1 MPWKETCPMDERMQ
15 FVAAYLKEHGAVA
28 QLCRRYGISRK
39 TGYKWIA
46 RYEAEGWPG
55 IREHSRAPSTCPHLT
70 PVALQERVVQMR
82 LQHPHWGPRKLLHRL
97 GTVEPD
103 TVWPAPSTA
112 GEILKRHGLVA
123 KRRLRRRTPP
133 SPQPLQTAREP
144 NEVWAT
150 DFKGWFRTYDG
161 TRIDPLTLSDLASR
175 YLLRCQ
181 SLRGATYAL
190 VQPVFVAAFR
200 EYGLPHAMRSDNGP
214 PFASVGLGGLS
225 QLAVWWIRLGIRPER
240 IQPGHPEQ
248 NGRHERLHRTLKQ
261 ATAKPPRRTW
271 RGQQQA
277 FVQFRQE
284 YNHDRPHE
292 ALAMQT
298 PAHCYTP
305 SPRPFPRR
313 LPEVEYPSGYQV
325 RRVRSNGEIK
335 WRGRRLFLS
344 EALIGE
350 PVGLQEVDQDLWRIE
365 FGPIPL
371 ALCHTY
377 TQQFIRL

>member
-15 FVAAYLKEHGAVA
+15 FVADYLKEHWAVA

-39 TGYKWIA
+39 TGYKWID
-46 RYEAEGWPG
+46 RYEAEGWPW
-55 IREHSRAPSTCPHLT
+55 IREHSRAPHTHSHRT
-70 PVALQERVVQMR
+70 PVAIQTRLVQLRM
-82 LQHPHWGPRKLLHRL
+82 QHPHWGPRKLLYRL
-97 GTVEPD
+97 ATGEPGTA
-103 TVWPAPSTA
+103 WPAPSTA
-112 GEILKRHGLVA
+112 GDILTRYGLVTT
-123 KRRLRRRTPP
+123 RRTRRRTPATT
-133 SPQPLQTAREP
+133 QPLQPAWHP

-150 DFKGWFRTYDG
+150 DFKGWFRTHDG

-190 VQPVFVAAFR
+190 VRPVFVAAFR
-200 EYGLPHAMRSDNGP
+200 EFGLPAVMRSDNGP

-225 QLAVWWIRLGIRPER
+225 QLAVWWVRLGIRPER

-261 ATAKPPRRTW
+261 ATASPPRRT
-271 RGQQQA
+271 RRLQQQA
-277 FVQFRQE
+277 FEQFRQE

-305 SPRPFPRR
+305 SPRVFPRR
-313 LPEVEYPSGYQV
+313 LPEVEYPGNYQV

-350 PVGLQEVDQDLWRIE
+350 PVGLQEVDQDRWRIE
-365 FGPIPL
+365 LGPIPL
-371 ALCHTY
+371 ALYHTY

>member
-1 MPWKETCPMDERMQ
+1 MPWKETCPMDERMK
-15 FVAAYLKEHGAVA
+15 FIADALKKHWSVAH
-28 QLCRRYGISRK
+28 LCRAYGMSRK

-123 KRRLRRRTPP
+123 KRRRRRRTPP
-133 SPQPLQTAREP
+133 PPQPLQAAREP
-144 NEVWAT
+144 NAVWAT
-150 DFKGWFRTYDG
+150 DFKGWFRTDDG

-190 VQPVFVAAFR
+190 VYPVFVSAFR
-200 EYGLPHAMRSDNGP
+200 EFGLPAVMRSDNGP

-305 SPRPFPRR
+305 SARLFPRR
-313 LPEVEYPSGYQV
+313 LPEVEYPSSYQV

-365 FGPIPL
+365 FGPIQL
-371 ALCHTY
+371 ALYQTY

>member
-1 MPWKETCPMDERMQ
+1 
-15 FVAAYLKEHGAVA
+15 
-28 QLCRRYGISRK
+28 
-39 TGYKWIA
+39 
-46 RYEAEGWPG
+46 
-55 IREHSRAPSTCPHLT
+55 
-70 PVALQERVVQMR
+70 
-82 LQHPHWGPRKLLHRL
+82 
-97 GTVEPD
+97 
-103 TVWPAPSTA
+103 
-112 GEILKRHGLVA
+112 
-123 KRRLRRRTPP
+123 
-133 SPQPLQTAREP
+133 
-144 NEVWAT
+144 
-150 DFKGWFRTYDG
+150 
-161 TRIDPLTLSDLASR
+161 
-175 YLLRCQ
+175 
-181 SLRGATYAL
+181 
-190 VQPVFVAAFR
+190 
-200 EYGLPHAMRSDNGP
+200 MRSDNGP

-248 NGRHERLHRTLKQ
+248 NGRHERLHRTLKE

-371 ALCHTY
+371 ALYQTY